1 MADINGRP
9 CCGDNSRPWRV
20 ARTGNRGC
28 GRSYDGIPMAVP
40 RLSPRAYRRATATA
54 LILLSAIVVTGAAVR
69 LTGSGLGCSD
79 WPACEND
86 RLVAPLEYHPMIEF
100 TNRVFTGAVVVAIV
114 VAVLGSFVRTPRRRD
129 LTWLSLGLVA
139 GVVGQIVLGGIT
151 VLFELH
157 PALVGG
163 HFLLSMVLVT
173 NAVVLHWR
181 AGRDRKPLPVPLP
194 RSGERWLANAIVI
207 AAAVV
212 LIAGTVVTGTGP
224 HGGDEE
230 ARRYAFEMPD
240 VARVHGATV
249 WVLVALTL
257 VAVVRLR
264 TSSLSPEAAR
274 AATALLGVEVAQG
287 AVGYTQY
294 FSGVPPLLVALH
306 VVGALAVWI
315 TAVRLRLSIGS
326 QFGVPLELQ
335 PRSDAPGPPTE
346 PSLVRA

>member
-1 MADINGRP
+1 
-9 CCGDNSRPWRV
+9 
-20 ARTGNRGC
+20 
-28 GRSYDGIPMAVP
+28 MAVP
-40 RLSPRAYRRATATA
+40 RLSPQAYRRATLAA
-54 LILLSAIVVTGAAVR
+54 LVLLSVIVVTGAAVR
-69 LTGSGLGCSD
+69 LTGSGLGCTD

-100 TNRVFTGAVVVAIV
+100 ANRMFTGAVVVAIV
-114 VAVLGSFVRTPRRRD
+114 VAVLGSLVRTPRRRD

-181 AGRDRKPLPVPLP
+181 AGRDHKPIRVVAPA
-194 RSGERWLANAIVI
+194 SGERWLANAVAI

-212 LIAGTVVTGTGP
+212 LVAGTVVTGTGP

-240 VARVHGATV
+240 VARVHGAAV

-257 VAVVRLR
+257 VAALR
-264 TSSLSPEAAR
+264 FRRSSASPDAAR
-274 AATALLGVEVAQG
+274 AATTLLAIEIAQG
-287 AVGYTQY
+287 AIGYAQY
-294 FSGVPPLLVALH
+294 FNGVPPLLVALH
-306 VVGALAVWI
+306 VIGALGVWI
-315 TAVRLRLSIGS
+315 GAVRLRLSIGS
-326 QFGVPLELQ
+326 SSAVELE
-335 PRSDAPGPPTE
+335 PRPPGEAADPRE
-346 PSLVRA
+346 PSLVHT